1 MAPGTRPRSGRRS
14 GQAGGVVSGAPSF
27 PLGEALPH
35 GRVVLGLGIDLCEVR
50 RIARSLERHGG
61 RFLERLFRDGEIRR
75 SPSSPSF
82 AEHVAGLF
90 AAKEAAMKA
99 LGTGMR
105 GVAFREISVVR
116 MPGGPPQ
123 LALHGRAAA
132 RGELLGAAAAH
143 VTITHTKELAAA
155 VVLLLGPESATP

>member
-1 MAPGTRPRSGRRS
+1 
-14 GQAGGVVSGAPSF
+14 VSGPPAVS
-27 PLGEALPH
+27 LAAALPH
-35 GRVVLGLGIDLCEVR
+35 GRVVVGLGVDLCEVPR
-50 RIARSLERHGG
+50 VERAVARHGE
-61 RFLERLFRDGEIRR
+61 RFLSRIFRDGELRR
-75 SPSSPSF
+75 PRSSPAF

-116 MPGGPPQ
+116 SPGGPPQ

-143 VTITHTKELAAA
+143 VTITHSKELAAA
-155 VVLLLGPESATP
+155 VVLLLGPGPATP

>member
-1 MAPGTRPRSGRRS
+1 VTDRVTA
-14 GQAGGVVSGAPSF
+14 
-27 PLGEALPH
+27 EDALPH
-35 GRVVLGLGIDLCEVR
+35 GAGVVGIGIDVCEIPRVAAAIR
-50 RIARSLERHGG
+50 RHGA
-61 RFLERLFRDGEIRR
+61 RFAERLFRPGEVRR
-75 SPSSPSF
+75 PPASPAY

-116 MPGGPPQ
+116 RPGGPPQ

-143 VTITHTKELAAA
+143 VTITHSKELAAA
-155 VVLLLGPESATP
+155 VVLLLGPEPATP

>member
-1 MAPGTRPRSGRRS
+1 VSAPRPF
-14 GQAGGVVSGAPSF
+14 QPAG
-27 PLGEALPH
+27 ALPH
-35 GRVVLGLGIDLCEVR
+35 GRVVLGVGIDLCEVP
-50 RIARSLERHGG
+50 RIARAVGRHGE
-61 RFLERLFRDGEIRR
+61 RFLDRLFREGEIRR
-75 SPSSPSF
+75 PLSSPVF

-105 GVAFREISVVR
+105 GVAFREISIER
-116 MPGGPPQ
+116 RPGGPPL
-123 LALHGRAAA
+123 LALHGRAAE

-155 VVLLLGPESATP
+155 VVLLLGPGPPTP

>member
-1 MAPGTRPRSGRRS
+1 MSAVPPPPL
-14 GQAGGVVSGAPSF
+14 AG
-27 PLGEALPH
+27 ALPH
-35 GRVVLGLGIDLCEVR
+35 GRVVLGLGIDLCEVD
-50 RIARSLERHGG
+50 RIARAVERHGS
-61 RFLERLFRDGEIRR
+61 RFLERLFREGEIRR
-75 SPSSPSF
+75 PPNSPAF

-116 MPGGPPQ
+116 SPGGPPQ

-143 VTITHTKELAAA
+143 VTITHSRELAAA
-155 VVLLLGPESATP
+155 VVLLLGPGPATP

>member
-1 MAPGTRPRSGRRS
+1 VSAVPPPPL
-14 GQAGGVVSGAPSF
+14 AG
-27 PLGEALPH
+27 ALPH
-35 GRVVLGLGIDLCEVR
+35 GRVVLGLGIDLCEVD
-50 RIARSLERHGG
+50 RIARAVERHGS
-61 RFLERLFRDGEIRR
+61 RFLERLFREGEIRR
-75 SPSSPSF
+75 PPTSPAF

-116 MPGGPPQ
+116 SPGGPPQ

-143 VTITHTKELAAA
+143 VTITHSKELAAA
-155 VVLLLGPESATP
+155 VVLLLGPGPATP